1 MIGSYVL
8 LSVLMSAGIIDS
20 VYQTVVTTIIIN
32 IILATSLN
40 LIIGITGQFSLGHAG
55 FMLSLIHI

>member
-1 MIGSYVL
+1 MKKMFNKYNLCWILSMIGSYVL

-20 VYQTVVTTIIIN
+20 VYQTVVKTIIIN

-40 LIIGITGQFSLGHAG
+40 LIICIT
-55 FMLSLIHI
+55 